1 MIAAVPIVP
10 SVDLCGVGVADDTPS
25 TPCAAWAAAA
35 ICCLVTAPSS
45 DSTSIVIGEST
56 PGGNASSSS
65 LKPSTLSTDFLKKVV
80 VE

>member
-1 MIAAVPIVP
+1 MPIVP
-10 SVDLCGVGVADDTPS
+10 SVDTCLVGVAEATPS
-25 TPCAAWAAAA
+25 TPAAACAAAA
-35 ICCLVTAPSS
+35 TCSLLTGPLS

-65 LKPSTLSTDFLKKVV
+65 WNPSTASTGFLKKVV